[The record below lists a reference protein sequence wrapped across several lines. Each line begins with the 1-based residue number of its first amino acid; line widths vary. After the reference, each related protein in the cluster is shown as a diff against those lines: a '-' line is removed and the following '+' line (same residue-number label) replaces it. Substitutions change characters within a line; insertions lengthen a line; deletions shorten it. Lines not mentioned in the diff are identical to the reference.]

1 MRRAPLITADKFKT
15 TKDAD
20 AIADFYSTEDFLQ
33 ILGIFPMAIHFVLA
47 GVDWDPKRENT
58 MKVWDSM
65 QISFDITEKEEI
77 IDGKTAVTMFN
88 KRRSIWQR
96 FRRRKELRRSVE
108 FGLFKQRWCLAISRY
123 PRMLAR
129 GASIWHGSA
138 VLAALTAPIHLNVVV
153 HHHLCSGDFASAST
167 K

>member
-88 KRRSIWQR
+88 KRAHRAAAAR
-96 FRRRKELRRSVE
+96 P
-108 FGLFKQRWCLAISRY
+108 FGRAHTCCTLMSLLLA
-123 PRMLAR
+123 P
-129 GASIWHGSA
+129 ASQ
-138 VLAALTAPIHLNVVV
+138 V
-153 HHHLCSGDFASAST
+153 SASST
-167 K
+167 TSRSQRSCCGIRCRTMAIAGCPTARSR